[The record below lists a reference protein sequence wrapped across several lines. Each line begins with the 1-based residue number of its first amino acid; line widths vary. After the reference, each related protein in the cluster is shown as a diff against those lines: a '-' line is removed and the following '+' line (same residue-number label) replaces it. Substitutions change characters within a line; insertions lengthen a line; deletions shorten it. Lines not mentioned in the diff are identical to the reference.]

1 MLKQYNMSELIG
13 TTDEMIV
20 DKAIKNMSK
29 CVKDLK
35 KAVVM
40 EGDVQR
46 FPQSLPHLF
55 PGSYKH
61 MIRVSTSVPNMFWES

>member
-1 MLKQYNMSELIG
+1 MSELIG

-40 EGDVQR
+40 EADVQR

-61 MIRVSTSVPNMFWES
+61 MIRGSTSIPNMFWES